1 MKVLEKYNYNLQK
14 YENLIEFFF
23 VLYSYEVEIKS
34 TVIFARETADISFD
48 KLTQDLQIQKDEF
61 SLKFKEM
68 VKSAEEITK
77 FVDYSEDTLHNNAQR
92 AYALNIEL
100 VEAKAQSL
108 DFINREN

>member
-48 KLTQDLQIQKDEF
+48 KLTQDL
-61 SLKFKEM
+61 
-68 VKSAEEITK
+68 
-77 FVDYSEDTLHNNAQR
+77 
-92 AYALNIEL
+92 
-100 VEAKAQSL
+100 
-108 DFINREN
+108 